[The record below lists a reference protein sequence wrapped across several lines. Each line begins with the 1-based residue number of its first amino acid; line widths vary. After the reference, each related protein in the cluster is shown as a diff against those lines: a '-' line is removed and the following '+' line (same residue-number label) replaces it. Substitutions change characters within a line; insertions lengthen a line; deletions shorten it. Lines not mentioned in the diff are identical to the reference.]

1 MVSDTDSCRN
11 TGDSNSIPYKWS
23 DDEMN
28 AYGKALSR
36 EELSCPST
44 ANISSSSG
52 LRVKKKS
59 RLNEG
64 CK

>member
-1 MVSDTDSCRN
+1 
-11 TGDSNSIPYKWS
+11 
-23 DDEMN
+23 MN